1 MIWSF
6 VLAAVGIAGIYLAG
20 KKSKW
25 GWGLGLGAQILWL
38 IFAIVTAQYGFI
50 LTAVAYGAVYGKN
63 LWQWH
68 REESKRGSDGLTDS
82 ERLAAARRHRE
93 KVAGL
98 FSPSEAEALK
108 KWQEN
113 KRKERSTLENCYD
126 EPLGNDGLT
135 DSERREYADRYAAGP
150 GRGLDDKG
158 RESLRRI
165 RERRNDQPKRD
176 QPARE

>member
-25 GWGLGLGAQILWL
+25 GWGLGLAAQVLWVV
-38 IFAIVTAQYGFI
+38 FALTTTQYGFI

-82 ERLAAARRHRE
+82 ERLEAARRHRE
-93 KVAGL
+93 KVAGPL
-98 FSPSEAEALK
+98 SPSEAEALK
-108 KWQEN
+108 KWLEN
-113 KRKERSTLENCYD
+113 KRTEKSTLESCFV
-126 EPLGNDGLT
+126 DGLT
-135 DSERREYADRYAAGP
+135 DAERKEYADRYAEGP
-150 GRGLDDKG
+150 GSGLDDKG
-158 RESLRRI
+158 RESLRKL
-165 RERRNDQPKRD
+165 RERHNAQR
-176 QPARE
+176 

>member
-25 GWGLGLGAQILWL
+25 GWGLGLGAQVLWL
-38 IFAIVTAQYGFI
+38 VFAIVTSQYGFI

-68 REESKRGSDGLTDS
+68 REDSKRGRDGLTDS
-82 ERLAAARRHRE
+82 ERLAAARRQRE
-93 KVAGL
+93 KVADL
-98 FSPSEAEALK
+98 LSPSEAEARQ
-108 KWQEN
+108 KWQ
-113 KRKERSTLENCYD
+113 ERSTLENCFD
-126 EPLGNDGLT
+126 NDGLT

-158 RESLRRI
+158 RESLRRM
-165 RERRNDQPKRD
+165 RERYDAQR
-176 QPARE
+176 

>member
-25 GWGLGLGAQILWL
+25 GWGLGLGAQVLWL
-38 IFAIVTAQYGFI
+38 IFALVTAQYGFI

-82 ERLAAARRHRE
+82 ERLAAARSQRE

-98 FSPSEAEALK
+98 LSPSEAEALK
-108 KWQEN
+108 KWQDNRRE
-113 KRKERSTLENCYD
+113 ERSTIENCYD
-126 EPLGNDGLT
+126 ESLGNDGLT
-135 DSERREYADRYAAGP
+135 DAERKEYADRYAAGP

-158 RESLRRI
+158 RESLRRM
-165 RERRNDQPKRD
+165 RERYNAQR
-176 QPARE
+176 